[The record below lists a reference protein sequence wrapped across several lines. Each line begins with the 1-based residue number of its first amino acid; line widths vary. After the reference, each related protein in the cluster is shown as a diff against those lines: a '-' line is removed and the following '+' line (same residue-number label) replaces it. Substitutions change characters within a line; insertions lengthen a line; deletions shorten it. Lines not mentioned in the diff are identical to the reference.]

1 MLQVD
6 NTGSLEDLLVV
17 LSDGD
22 QGALLFDS
30 QLAATAANI
39 IKASGDFSEYAIF
52 KGRNQMVKSY

>member
-39 IKASGDFSEYAIF
+39 IKASGDL
-52 KGRNQMVKSY
+52 

>member
-52 KGRNQMVKSY
+52 